1 LFIESTRT
9 IAWDIAMYAII
20 CEGGR
25 QFKVEEGQE
34 FDIDYRNL
42 SAGDRVTFDRVLAFR
57 NDAEFKVGQPILE
70 GATVTAEVLSLV
82 QGPKLV
88 IQKARR
94 RKNYR
99 RKTGHRQ
106 LYTRV
111 RIDKI
116 NVG

>member
-1 LFIESTRT
+1 
-9 IAWDIAMYAII
+9 MYAII
-20 CEGGR
+20 SEGGR

-34 FDIDYRNL
+34 FDIDYRDL
-42 SAGDRVTFDRVLAFR
+42 AAGDQVTFDRVLAYR
-57 NDAEFKVGQPILE
+57 NDGEFKVGQPILE
-70 GATVTAEVLSLV
+70 GATVTAEVLAV
-82 QGPKLV
+82 TQGPKLV
-88 IQKARR
+88 VQKYRR

-111 RIDKI
+111 KINKI

>member
-1 LFIESTRT
+1 
-9 IAWDIAMYAII
+9 MYAII
-20 CEGGR
+20 VEGGR

-34 FDIDYRNL
+34 LDIDYRDL
-42 SAGDRVTFDRVLAFR
+42 AAGEQVTFDRVLAYQDGETLR
-57 NDAEFKVGQPILE
+57 VGQPALE
-70 GATVTAEVLSLV
+70 GASVTGEVLSLT

-88 IQKARR
+88 IQKYRR

-106 LYTRV
+106 LYIRV
-111 RIDKI
+111 KINKI